1 MRLLPAIIHFTK
13 LLLGAICS
21 LLIGLLIL
29 GVLVI
34 FGMLQNSFWEKELTL
49 KPMRE
54 SGSLSDL
61 STSFVDMSRLPFEIR
76 LLHALLIVRNLPEND
91 LWPCFRIE
99 SPIRSHIIQP
109 DPWPARSSEPLT
121 SLTPTHHHGS
131 YTVTT
136 M

>member
-29 GVLVI
+29 GVLVFI

-61 STSFVDMSRLPFEIR
+61 STSFVDMSRSPFEIW
-76 LLHALLIVRNLPEND
+76 LLHALLIVRHLPEND
-91 LWPCFRIE
+91 LWPCLRIE
-99 SPIRSHIIQP
+99 APIRSHISQHDRWP
-109 DPWPARSSEPLT
+109 DRSEEQLP
-121 SLTPTHHHGS
+121 SLTQDPRFGS
-131 YTVTT
+131 
-136 M
+136 

>member
-29 GVLVI
+29 GVLVFI

-76 LLHALLIVRNLPEND
+76 LLHALLIVGHLPEND
-91 LWPCFRIE
+91 LWHVSESKRRYDRI
-99 SPIRSHIIQP
+99 SVSTIDGRIVLKNNYHLLPRILVSVL
-109 DPWPARSSEPLT
+109 S
-121 SLTPTHHHGS
+121 
-131 YTVTT
+131 
-136 M
+136 